1 MYRMDKTKRIVAG
14 LLCLLILFS
23 TASVMAEKR
32 TIRTGY
38 MVRLRA
44 KPSSSSKVLD
54 AYPVGTTVNVLD
66 KGTSWC
72 KVRVK
77 GKTGY
82 MMTKYLYSDSGNGG
96 GGGGTGKTMYV
107 WTPSGTTL
115 NLRAEANSWSTILG
129 SYRVGTAVTV
139 LKWGSV
145 WSKVS
150 VKGKTGYMFSY
161 YLSSSK

>member
-1 MYRMDKTKRIVAG
+1 MMYRMDKTKRIVAG

-72 KVRVK
+72 KVRGK
-77 GKTGY
+77 GKT
-82 MMTKYLYSDSGNGG
+82 
-96 GGGGTGKTMYV
+96 TGVKTCFR
-107 WTPSGTTL
+107 TSL
-115 NLRAEANSWSTILG
+115 LLS
-129 SYRVGTAVTV
+129 V
-139 LKWGSV
+139 LKFDV
-145 WSKVS
+145 
-150 VKGKTGYMFSY
+150 
-161 YLSSSK
+161 LLL